1 LAKRIGSSQPAIAR
15 LEKGLDRR
23 TPQFDTLQ
31 RIAAA
36 LGRQL
41 KLVFQPEATSTE
53 GIVEVRGASSRA
65 RRSATPGRRAAR
77 PATAYASA

>member
-1 LAKRIGSSQPAIAR
+1 

-41 KLVFQPEATSTE
+41 KLVFHPEAASAE
-53 GIVEVRGASSRA
+53 GIVEVRGISSR
-65 RRSATPGRRAAR
+65 RKRSTPQGRGAAR
-77 PATAYASA
+77 LATAHASA